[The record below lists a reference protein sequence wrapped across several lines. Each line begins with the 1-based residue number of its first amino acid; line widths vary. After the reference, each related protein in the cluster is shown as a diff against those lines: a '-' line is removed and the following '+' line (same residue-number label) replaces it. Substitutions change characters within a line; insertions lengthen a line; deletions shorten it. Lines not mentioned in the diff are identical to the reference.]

1 MFVYLD
7 EFYNNVKTNKRKIDI
22 NLVKKCIFYLKK
34 NNEIFY
40 KSDKIIH
47 YIIYLIKHN
56 AKFCVIKKCIN
67 KIISK
72 LKHNISVFIYNTT
85 QIRWLKILNICVSQD
100 KTEEILNYFLQLYDL
115 YLCEENCNENKKFYI
130 IQAKSILEINIKN
143 SKQLYKYLKLKKK
156 DTIYNININISKIH
170 LKYLSKNY
178 IFDTKF

>member
-1 MFVYLD
+1 MFIYLD

-40 KSDKIIH
+40 KSDKLIY

-72 LKHNISVFIYNTT
+72 LKHNISVFIYNTI

-100 KTEEILNYFLQLYDL
+100 KTEEILKYFLQLYDL
-115 YLCEENCNENKKFYI
+115 YLSEENCNENKKFYI
-130 IQAKSILEINIKN
+130 IQAKSILGINIKN
-143 SKQLYKYLKLKKK
+143 RRQLYKYLKLNIY
-156 DTIYNININISKIH
+156 DTFYYIDIIFSRIH

-178 IFDTKF
+178 IFDTKS